1 MTMPTDYP
9 ITLSDGTTTINLHP
23 DLFWSDEDN
32 WHGVAQEVART
43 ITGALDVQVASMVK
57 GRPITL
63 ENEDDSSA
71 WMPSSTIL
79 QLRNWSAVPG
89 QQLLLTLRGVS
100 HTVLFRH
107 QDGGFEA
114 RPVVHYRNRVDT
126 DWYLCVIRLMEI

>member
-1 MTMPTDYP
+1 M
-9 ITLSDGTTTINLHP
+9 ITLADATTTLELDP

-32 WHGVAQEVART
+32 WHPVAQNVERT
-43 ITGALDVQVASMVK
+43 ITGALDIQVTAMQK

-63 ENEDDSSA
+63 EPEDDSSA
-71 WMPSSTIL
+71 WMTSAVVQ
-79 QLRNWSAVPG
+79 QLRNWAAVPG
-89 QQLLLTLRGVS
+89 QQLILTLRGMS

-114 RPVVHYRNRVDT
+114 KPVIHYRDRVPG